1 MVGSPQKAVEIIPM
15 PQAFIPSNDNSSST
29 NLQNYLAPENLC
41 DSFLLGEIAA
51 KLQGTSTNSSEDVPV
66 LLEEASAI
74 LHLNGKYNLT
84 VQDVTEGV
92 PQAIHLKEA
101 KSERFK
107 ILRGALSFVGVLSII
122 AAIGILVTIGPLI
135 ILVWKAL
142 HLDDLWKALLA
153 LFSFLRHVVDPLL
166 YCVSIYVLT
175 TSMHYPETSGGRSQ
189 IAILAAGFAIITYVY
204 RTSKKIKLRRADHDT
219 MIFFIWCWSFLVPMA
234 LLSESR
240 FLGFFSVGS
249 IFAAL
254 GFIALPMPFG
264 WSVGFQD
271 RMSLDRSMLVSLI
284 ILFASLGARAGLY
297 PIPGKIMDIFE
308 TGAAVFGMLSFGLGG
323 LIKSMDM
330 ASWPSFNIW
339 SFIYPMSWVGVAF
352 FGSIYSYD
360 SLTNTSIT
368 CIVLWMTQ
376 FYWRLVGV
384 HMISVF
390 IASSVLYVTSLWLK
404 THPDFVVNLFKV

>member
-1 MVGSPQKAVEIIPM
+1 MMASPEKAVEIIPM
-15 PQAFIPSNDNSSST
+15 PQAFIPSNANSSST
-29 NLQNYLAPENLC
+29 KLAPENLY

-51 KLQGTSTNSSEDVPV
+51 KLQGTSTNSREDVPV
-66 LLEEASAI
+66 LLEEASVI

-92 PQAIHLKEA
+92 PQAINLKEA

-107 ILRGALSFVGVLSII
+107 KIRGAFSFVGVLSII
-122 AAIGILVTIGPLI
+122 AAIGILVTIGPL
-135 ILVWKAL
+135 LVVVWKVL
-142 HLDDLWKALLA
+142 RLDYLWMALLG

-166 YCVSIYVLT
+166 YSVSIYVLT

-204 RTSKKIKLRRADHDT
+204 RTLKKIKPGRADHHY

-254 GFIALPMPFG
+254 GFIAVPTPFG
-264 WSVGFQD
+264 WITGFQD
-271 RMSLDRSMLVSLI
+271 QMSLDRCMLVSLI
-284 ILFASLGARAGLY
+284 ILFASLGARAHLY

-323 LIKSMDM
+323 LIKSMDT
-330 ASWPSFNIW
+330 AGWPAFNTW
-339 SFIYPMSWVGVAF
+339 SFIYPVSWVGVAF
-352 FGSIYSYD
+352 FGSVYSYD

-368 CIVLWMTQ
+368 FIVLWMTQ
-376 FYWRLVGV
+376 FYWRLVGA

-404 THPDFVVNLFKV
+404 THPDFVVSLFKV